1 MSYRDIHIAS
11 DSLFAVIKDLFPL
24 VEDEAASRLVEAI
37 KSLAVAHADQAI
49 DRLFNRGDFR

>member
-11 DSLFAVIKDLFPL
+11 DSMFAVVKDLVPTL
-24 VEDEAASRLVEAI
+24 ADEAVYRLVEAI
-37 KSLAVAHADQAI
+37 EAIAAAHADQAI